1 MSFDIKKDILH
12 TCSLSYFRLNVSH
25 IRYSTTR
32 NAFTLS

>member
-1 MSFDIKKDILH
+1 MI
-12 TCSLSYFRLNVSH
+12 SH